1 MGEVESKAYIVIDP
15 SNSSTFLR
23 ESLQQHSSLS
33 YVSLV
38 GVGLLIVITHLYNR
52 IFKNKPWY
60 NTKLRKISGLP
71 GLRLTTNCV
80 TPTLNV
86 LLK

>member
-1 MGEVESKAYIVIDP
+1 MACISTSLELFRSPLMGEVESKAYIVIDP

-52 IFKNKPWY
+52 IFKNKP
-60 NTKLRKISGLP
+60 
-71 GLRLTTNCV
+71 
-80 TPTLNV
+80 
-86 LLK
+86 